1 MFAALQSEVL
11 LANFSLSFNRKVLD
25 VAALVSFICVSL
37 CATFAVLYCSKFR
50 R

>member
-11 LANFSLSFNRKVLD
+11 LANFSLSFNRKALD
-25 VAALVSFICVSL
+25 LAALAGFICASL
-37 CATFAVLYCSKFR
+37 CATFAVLHCSKFR